1 MKLKRV
7 FLMFV
12 TCCFCLLCACSSN
25 QAKQN
30 ESAITPINSKED
42 SNKAFQPEF
51 VTSLDKDISKYVWKN
66 YSKSHF
72 PFPIGYKVDAATVA
86 NSNIIFLGHNETEYR
101 VSVSEYK
108 VDAFSEV
115 FIQAPE
121 YYLTGEELSIEQADF
136 CGLAQ
141 NDGIIYI
148 LFRDGSEGSVFK
160 LLSISTDGCTAQNI
174 CTFNLQSENIRGIA
188 VYENSLVVFGSQLE
202 ILDLNSMETSIIG
215 LEDELDYIWSVSN
228 TEKGLIVY
236 SAIQGNLL
244 LDNSNKTLTPLEG
257 ATFNLCVSQG
267 YDGEYIQY
275 DLQSIYEYDFEEKQ
289 SSKLFDY
296 DTGNLPGD
304 MPTFVC
310 RLSDKSF
317 VFVSERTD
325 TVVVAG
331 ACLGEKAENEI
342 VNVAILNDQN
352 DSGKLA
358 NSKIITSSDMISEY
372 KYVVTEY
379 NYSELTRLI
388 TEISTD
394 NSPDLILFREGIDT
408 SSNYFENLYDYMDND
423 RWISRESIVGS
434 FLSAMEVDGELHE
447 IWPTF
452 GVTTVGIRYS
462 DYDPNSEFTTDYC
475 DFVMREKK
483 YKSVFGSFMT
493 AENLL
498 RCLAEISTGAYID
511 KVNATCDFTT
521 EGFGKILEW
530 CNKMDLGIVDG
541 KTTDIYEVEEVLLSL
556 EKLVNTDRLI
566 YIPEIFGQEL
576 VFVGFPNAPG
586 NGSYFENPGISMA
599 IPVNSSNK
607 EGAWAF
613 IRNQLVIESQLS
625 TNNIRNGFPV
635 NRQALERRVG
645 NSLNQK
651 TAGDFLQ
658 LVNNTEKAISYS
670 DQQIRDVI
678 MECGYDYL
686 DNKKSL
692 EEIIKVI
699 QSRIGV
705 LVAEKYG

>member
-1 MKLKRV
+1 MNLKRV
-7 FLMFV
+7 FLIFV
-12 TCCFCLLCACSSN
+12 TYCLCFLCACN
-25 QAKQN
+25 GEQVKQN
-30 ESAITPINSKED
+30 ESVIPTINSIEED
-42 SNKAFQPEF
+42 SKKTLLPEL
-51 VTSLDKDISKYVWKN
+51 VTSLDKDISNYVWKN

-86 NSNIIFLGHNETEYR
+86 NSNIIFLGHNENEYR

-108 VDAFSEV
+108 IDAYSEV
-115 FIQAPE
+115 FIQKPE
-121 YYLTGEELSIEQADF
+121 YYSIGEKQSVEQAEF

-148 LFRDGSEGSVFK
+148 LFRDSSESNVFD
-160 LLSISTDGCTAQNI
+160 LLCISTDGSAAQKI
-174 CTFNLQSENIRGIA
+174 CTFNLQSQNIRGIA
-188 VYENSLVVFGSQLE
+188 VSENSLVVFGSQLE
-202 ILDLNSMETSIIG
+202 ILDLDSMETSVIG

-228 TEKGLIVY
+228 TQEGLIVY
-236 SAIQGNLL
+236 SAIQGNML
-244 LDNSNKTLTPLEG
+244 LDNLNKTLTPLEG

-267 YDGEYIQY
+267 CEGEYIQY
-275 DLQSIYEYDFEEKQ
+275 DLQAIYEYNFEEKQ
-289 SSKLFDY
+289 SAKLFDY
-296 DTGNLPGD
+296 DTSNLPGD
-304 MPTFVC
+304 MPTFLC

-317 VFVSERTD
+317 VFVAGQTD

-331 ACLGEKAENEI
+331 ACLGEKVNNEI

-358 NSKIITSSDMISEY
+358 NSKVNTSSDMISEY
-372 KYVVTEY
+372 KYIVTEY
-379 NYSELTRLI
+379 DYSELTRLI
-388 TEISTD
+388 TEISTN
-394 NSPDLILFREGIDT
+394 NSPDLILFRDGIDT
-408 SSNYFENLYDYMDND
+408 SSSYFENLYDYMDKD
-423 RWISRESIVGS
+423 RWISRESFVGS

-452 GVTTVGIRYS
+452 GVTTVGIRCS
-462 DYDPNSEFTTDYC
+462 DYEPNSEFTTDYC
-475 DFVMREKK
+475 DLVMKEKN

-498 RCLAEISTGAYID
+498 RCLADISTGAYID
-511 KVNATCDFTT
+511 KENATCDFTV
-521 EGFGKILEW
+521 EDFGKLLEW

-541 KTTDIYEVEEVLLSL
+541 KTTDIYEVNEVFLSL
-556 EKLVNTDRLI
+556 EKLVNTDRLR

-576 VFVGFPNAPG
+576 VFVGFPNATG

-607 EGAWAF
+607 DGAWAF
-613 IRNQLVIESQLS
+613 IRNQLVTERQLA

-645 NSLNQK
+645 NGLNQK
-651 TAGDFLQ
+651 TAENFLQ
-658 LVNNTEKAISYS
+658 LVDNTEKAISYS

-686 DNKKSL
+686 DNKKT
-692 EEIIKVI
+692 
-699 QSRIGV
+699 
-705 LVAEKYG
+705 